1 MRGKIIH
8 GKVLFL
14 SLCAMGVTA
23 VLLGVVQMWF
33 DLLPWDMF
41 LKVMASLLILGTEIS
56 FLIAVDYDLP
66 ASRRKYLLMGT
77 VAMSVVTA
85 GLVLLQIW
93 LHPFAWSVFVK
104 IILTL
109 AAGLGLLGFL
119 LAVAEDFGSN
129 KRLKDQNYID

>member
-41 LKVMASLLILGTEIS
+41 LKAMASLLILGTEIS

>member
-1 MRGKIIH
+1 MPGKIIH

-14 SLCAMGVTA
+14 SLCAMGVMA
-23 VLLGVVQMWF
+23 VLLGVAQMWF

>member
-8 GKVLFL
+8 GRILFL
-14 SLCAMGVTA
+14 SLCTMGVVA
-23 VLLGVVQMWF
+23 VLLGVAQMWL
-33 DLLPWDMF
+33 DILPWDLF

-77 VAMSVVTA
+77 VAMSAVATA
-85 GLVLLQIW
+85 LILLQIW
-93 LHPFAWSVFVK
+93 MHLFAWSVFVK

>member
-41 LKVMASLLILGTEIS
+41 LKVMASLLVLGTEIS